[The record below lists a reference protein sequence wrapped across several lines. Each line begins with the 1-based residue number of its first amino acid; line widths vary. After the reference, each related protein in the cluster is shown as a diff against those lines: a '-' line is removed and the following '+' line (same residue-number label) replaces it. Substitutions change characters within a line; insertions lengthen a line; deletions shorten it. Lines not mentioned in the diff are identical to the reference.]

1 MTDAPGSLLEARGIG
16 KSFNGVPVL
25 RDVDFDLRAGEVHAL
40 LGGNGAGKSTLM
52 KILEGV
58 YERDRGEIIID
69 GVPVALGT
77 PAAARAH
84 GIAMI
89 FQEFSLVPTLTVA
102 QNVYLARETRTAAG
116 LIDDR
121 ASERRAAELLRE
133 MGVELDVRREVAGLP
148 TASWQ
153 LVEIAKALSQEARVL
168 IMDEPTASLSSTE
181 VEALFSII
189 EGLKRRGIAIVYI
202 THRLEEVL
210 HVADRVTVLRDGS
223 VVGTE
228 QREQLDLQR
237 LIELIVGR
245 EVQRSMQRA
254 GRSRDPAATP
264 LLSLRGVSSAEGV
277 RDVSFDVHP
286 GEVVGLAGLMG
297 SGRSEL
303 ARALFG
309 IDRITSGTVC
319 VDGEP
324 VRIRKPSD
332 AIAHGIVLVP
342 EDRRTQGLVLD
353 HTVRDNLTVT
363 LLRQLSRRG
372 TLDRQATTQAAERE
386 IARLDVR
393 GGARLLG
400 MPVRRLSGG
409 NQQKVV
415 LGKWLATEP
424 RLLILDEPTAGVD
437 IATKTDIVAL
447 AHELADQGRAVLVI
461 SSEFAELLALADRI
475 VVLRDGSVDRELARA
490 EVTDE
495 PHLHRL
501 VQERVAA

>member
-1 MTDAPGSLLEARGIG
+1 MSGAQVALLDARAIS
-16 KSFNGVPVL
+16 KSFSGVPVL

-58 YERDRGEIIID
+58 YQRDGGEIRVD
-69 GVPVALGT
+69 GRVVELGT
-77 PAAARAH
+77 PAAARAL

-102 QNVYLARETRTAAG
+102 QNVYLGREARTGAG
-116 LIDDR
+116 FIDDR
-121 ASERRAAELLRE
+121 ASERRAAEILAE
-133 MGVELDVRREVAGLP
+133 MGVEVDVRRPVAGLP

-153 LVEIAKALSQEARVL
+153 LVEIAKALSQDARVL
-168 IMDEPTASLSSTE
+168 IMDEPTASLSTGE

-210 HVADRVTVLRDGS
+210 RVADRVTVLRDGA
-223 VVGTE
+223 VVATKE
-228 QREQLDLQR
+228 RDQVDLDA
-237 LIELIVGR
+237 LIALIVGR
-245 EVQRSMQRA
+245 EVQRSMART
-254 GRSRDPAATP
+254 GRKRDPDVTP
-264 LLSLRGVSSAEGV
+264 LLSLRGVSSAQGV
-277 RDVSFDVHP
+277 HDVSFDVHP

-303 ARALFG
+303 TRALFG
-309 IDRITSGTVC
+309 IDPITSGTVC

-324 VRIRKPSD
+324 VRIRKPAD

-353 HTVRDNLTVT
+353 HSVRDNLTVT

-372 TLDRQATTQAAERE
+372 TLDRQATTAVAERE
-386 IARLDVR
+386 IARLDIR
-393 GGARLLG
+393 GARVLG

-415 LGKWLATEP
+415 LGKWLATDP
-424 RLLILDEPTAGVD
+424 RVLLLDEPTVGVD

-447 AHELADQGRAVLVI
+447 AHELADQGRAVVVI

-475 VVLRDGSVDRELARA
+475 VVLRDGTVDRELARS

-501 VQERVAA
+501 VQEQVAA

>member
-1 MTDAPGSLLEARGIG
+1 MSGAPPSLVEARGIG

-25 RDVDFDLRAGEVHAL
+25 REVDFDLRAGEVHAL

-58 YERDRGEIIID
+58 YARDDGEILID

-121 ASERRAAELLRE
+121 ASERRATEVLRE
-133 MGVELDVRREVAGLP
+133 MGVELDVRRTVAGLP

-153 LVEIAKALSQEARVL
+153 LVEIAKALSQDARVL
-168 IMDEPTASLSSTE
+168 IMDEPTASLSTTE

-189 EGLKRRGIAIVYI
+189 EGLKQRGIAIVYI

-210 HVADRVTVLRDGS
+210 RVADRVTVLRDGR

-228 QREQLDLQR
+228 QREQLDLER

-245 EVQRSMQRA
+245 EVQRSMERT
-254 GRSRDPAATP
+254 GRPRDPGATP

-277 RDVSFDVHP
+277 RDMSFDVHP

-319 VDGEP
+319 VDGAP
-324 VRIRKPSD
+324 VRIRKPGD

-353 HTVRDNLTVT
+353 HSVRENLTVT

-372 TLDRQATTQAAERE
+372 TLDRHATTQAAERE
-386 IARLDVR
+386 IARLDIR
-393 GGARLLG
+393 GARLLG

-447 AHELADQGRAVLVI
+447 AHELADQGRSVLVI

-475 VVLRDGSVDRELARA
+475 VVLRDGAVERELARS

>member
-1 MTDAPGSLLEARGIG
+1 MSGAPPSLVEARGIG

-25 RDVDFDLRAGEVHAL
+25 REVDFDLRAGEVHAL

-58 YERDRGEIIID
+58 YARDDGEILIE
-69 GVPVALGT
+69 GAPVALGT

-121 ASERRAAELLRE
+121 ASERRAAEVLRE
-133 MGVELDVRREVAGLP
+133 MGVELDVRRTVAGLP

-153 LVEIAKALSQEARVL
+153 LVEIAKALSQDARVL
-168 IMDEPTASLSSTE
+168 IMDEPTASLSTTE

-189 EGLKRRGIAIVYI
+189 EGLKQRGIAIVYI

-210 HVADRVTVLRDGS
+210 RVADRVTVLRDGR

-228 QREQLDLQR
+228 QREQLDLER

-245 EVQRSMQRA
+245 EVQRSMDRT
-254 GRSRDPAATP
+254 GRPRDPGATP

-277 RDVSFDVHP
+277 RDMSFDVHP

-319 VDGEP
+319 VDGAP
-324 VRIRKPSD
+324 VRIRKPGD

-353 HTVRDNLTVT
+353 HSVRENLTVT

-386 IARLDVR
+386 IARLDIR
-393 GGARLLG
+393 GARLLG

-475 VVLRDGSVDRELARA
+475 VVLRDGAVERELARS

>member
-1 MTDAPGSLLEARGIG
+1 MNGPHAPLLEARAID

-58 YERDRGEIIID
+58 YDRDAGEILIE

-77 PAAARAH
+77 PAAARGH

-102 QNVYLARETRTAAG
+102 QNVYLARESRTGAG

-121 ASERRAAELLRE
+121 ASERRAAEVLSE
-133 MGVELDVRREVAGLP
+133 MGVELDVRRTVAGLP
-148 TASWQ
+148 TAGWQ
-153 LVEIAKALSQEARVL
+153 LVEIAKALSQDARIL
-168 IMDEPTASLSSTE
+168 IMDEPTASLSTAE

-189 EGLKRRGIAIVYI
+189 EGLKRRGIAVVYI

-210 HVADRVTVLRDGS
+210 RVADRVTVLRDGA
-223 VVGTE
+223 VVATK
-228 QREQLDLQR
+228 QRDQLDLQR
-237 LIELIVGR
+237 LIEMIVGR
-245 EVQRSMQRA
+245 EVQRSMDREGRA
-254 GRSRDPAATP
+254 RDPEATP
-264 LLSLRGVSSAEGV
+264 LLSLRGVSSAQGV
-277 RDVSFDVHP
+277 HDVSFDVHP

-309 IDRITSGTVC
+309 IDAITAGTVS

-324 VRIRKPSD
+324 VRIRRPGD

-353 HTVRDNLTVT
+353 HSVRDNLTVT

-372 TLDRQATTQAAERE
+372 TLDRQATTEAAERE
-386 IARLDVR
+386 IARLDIR
-393 GGARLLG
+393 GAGVLN

-415 LGKWLATEP
+415 LGKWLATDP
-424 RLLILDEPTAGVD
+424 RVLILDEPTVGVD
-437 IATKTDIVAL
+437 VATKADIVAL
-447 AHELADQGRAVLVI
+447 VHELADQGRAVVVV

-475 VVLRDGSVDRELARA
+475 VVLRDGTVERELARS
-490 EVTDE
+490 EVADE
-495 PHLHRL
+495 PHLHRI
-501 VQERVAA
+501 VQEQVAA